1 MAQKNVAT
9 IQTTQTRIRVDIK
22 IEMNE
27 SEVRKAIAEYINN
40 RPHWVNNQH
49 VYDNDVKIE
58 VGREYHDRQPG
69 DPGTEVFK
77 KAVITVK
84 PKPTGGTKVTND

>member
-1 MAQKNVAT
+1 MAI
-9 IQTTQTRIRVDIK
+9 IQPNRKRIRMDIK

-58 VGREYHDRQPG
+58 VGKEYYDKQPG
-69 DPGTEVFK
+69 HPGTDVFK

-84 PKPTGGTKVTND
+84 SKPSGGTKVTND